1 MHCVRVYYTVYSNT
15 VHDTH
20 AVQVTI
26 CSHSTDEALHIFH
39 ASTVSQVLTL
49 APEDGFHVD
58 QNMLE
63 RFYLF

>member
-1 MHCVRVYYTVYSNT
+1 